1 MNIKEVLLSSFEPML
16 SGFYA
21 DLISAGSFMVQMILI
36 VTAASL
42 VIYFVDLASD
52 GAIRGA
58 FRGEI
63 GRMREAEKSKRDKAK
78 SLLDEA
84 AYERY
89 AERRAQSEAFRARY
103 NKEHH

>member
-63 GRMREAEKSKRDKAK
+63 GRMREAEKSK
-78 SLLDEA
+78 LDEA

>member
-1 MNIKEVLLSSFEPML
+1 MNIKEALLNSFQPML

-21 DLISAGSFMVQMILI
+21 DLMTAGAFAVQMILI
-36 VTAASL
+36 LTAASL
-42 VIYFVDLASD
+42 VIYFLDLASD

-63 GRMREAEKSKRDKAK
+63 GRMRDAERSRRERAQ
-78 SLLDEA
+78 SLLEDA

-89 AERRAQSEAFRARY
+89 AERRAQTEAFRARY
-103 NKEHH
+103 NQEHR